1 MTTIREEER
10 MPLGDRTGPWG
21 LGPLTGRRAGF
32 CAGFPVPGFLNRPF
46 WGFPRFWGGRGRGLR
61 RMYWATG
68 LPGWFRTW
76 GWLPAFFPGPVP
88 PGAVPQAAPASAQ
101 ELEILKQ
108 QASFLEKELEEI
120 RAQIKEL
127 EEKDK
132 S

>member
-1 MTTIREEER
+1 
-10 MPLGDRTGPWG
+10 MPRGDRTGPWG

-46 WGFPRFWGGRGRGLR
+46 WGFLRFGGGWGRGLR

-68 LPGWFRTW
+68 LPGWLRAW
-76 GWLPAFFPGPVP
+76 GWFPAFFPGQVP
-88 PGAVPQAAPASAQ
+88 LGASASAQ

-108 QASFLEKELEEI
+108 QASFLEKELEEV

-132 S
+132 G